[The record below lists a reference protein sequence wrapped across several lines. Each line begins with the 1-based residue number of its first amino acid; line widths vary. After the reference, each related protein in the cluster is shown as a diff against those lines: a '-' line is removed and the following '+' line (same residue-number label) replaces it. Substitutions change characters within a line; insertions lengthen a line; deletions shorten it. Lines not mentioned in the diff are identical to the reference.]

1 MIRVPS
7 FILGTLFL
15 YARGLFIFPKIF
27 LKKSTYPPGISFTV
41 PTPLH
46 PIVSTSTPLSSRYF
60 LQRST
65 KVSQEHSFTRVASRP
80 HTYIIT
86 YSSCSCQVFFKNFLK
101 IFRCVLKKIFAWIDP
116 RAARVQPYIIPYSSC
131 SCQVFLQSFFKK
143 NFFNFFNFF
152 QKSLAIRLLV

>member
-1 MIRVPS
+1 MNCVPS

-27 LKKSTYPPGISFTV
+27 LKKSTYPPGISFTLH
-41 PTPLH
+41 TPPH
-46 PIVSTSTPLSSRYF
+46 PIVSTSILLSSRYF
-60 LQRST
+60 PTIHGSIT
-65 KVSQEHSFTRVASRP
+65 KTYSSTRVASRP

-101 IFRCVLKKIFAWIDP
+101 IFRWLFKKNIAWIDP
-116 RAARVQPYIIPYSSC
+116 RAARVQPYIITYSSC

-143 NFFNFFNFF
+143 NFFIFINFF